1 MSRRLVTLII
11 VSLTLTAISPLAS
24 ASVRAGSP
32 CTKAGSTSTVKG
44 IKYTCVKSGKK
55 LVWNKGVKVVVAATP
70 TPTPSPTVAPTPTP
84 TAPPT
89 TISKVQW
96 QYDFNNATWV
106 SQGVVPKCPTPLIS
120 TSELTDFSK
129 IVSIV
134 QPGQSRGGS
143 YKPHGGLR
151 WSTFGTYVKGVTI
164 TAPFDGEIV
173 GAFHYTVSGIY
184 QFGINIIHPC
194 GVMLRM
200 GHLQEP
206 SEYIKAV
213 LKGLPAAAENDSR
226 ENFLQGFFIK
236 KGQIIATEVGMPL
249 PALPDSLGTYMDLGI
264 LNLLTKNPA
273 LPASFVSN
281 ADVKYSL
288 YSVCWYEGNYFSDV
302 DKARLLSL
310 PLANGDATSD
320 YCKQR

>member
-32 CTKAGSTSTVKG
+32 CTKAGVKSIVSG
-44 IKYTCVKSGKK
+44 YKYTCVKSGKK
-55 LVWNKGVKVVVAATP
+55 LLWNKGVKVVVAKPTTP
-70 TPTPSPTVAPTPTP
+70 PAQTPVAQTP

-173 GAFHYTVSGIY
+173 GAVHYTVSGIY

-206 SEYIKAV
+206 SEYMTVV
-213 LKGLPAAAENDSR
+213 LKGLPPAAENDSR
-226 ENFLQGFFIK
+226 ESVLRGVFIK
-236 KGQIIATEVGMPL
+236 KGQVIATEVGMPL
-249 PALPDSLGTYMDLGI
+249 PALPDSLGTYIDLGI

-273 LPASFVSN
+273 LSASFVSN
-281 ADVKYSL
+281 AEVKYSL
-288 YSVCWYEGNYFSDV
+288 YSLCLYEGNYFSDV

-310 PLANGDATSD
+310 PFANGDATSD

>member
-1 MSRRLVTLII
+1 LAV
-11 VSLTLTAISPLAS
+11 ISPLAS

-32 CTKAGSTSTVKG
+32 CTKAGVISIVSG
-44 IKYTCVKSGKK
+44 YKYTCVKSGKK
-55 LVWNKGVKVVVAATP
+55 LLWSKGVKVVVAKPKTP
-70 TPTPSPTVAPTPTP
+70 PTQTP
-84 TAPPT
+84 TAPPA
-89 TISKVQW
+89 TITKVQW

-173 GAFHYTVSGIY
+173 GAVHYTVSGIY

-226 ENFLQGFFIK
+226 ESFLQEFFIK

-273 LPASFVSN
+273 LSASFVSN